1 MKNILPKKI
10 SIFPLRGAVFF
21 PKTNLPLNIFEDRYL
36 KMVEDALKSDGHI
49 GMIQSKKLG
58 GDVFRV
64 GCLGKIDKHEKT
76 PDGRILI
83 NLKGLSRFSI
93 NNEIENNKKYREF
106 NVNYEEFKGD
116 MMFSENE
123 IKKDLL
129 KKLTEDSTKFFTQQ
143 GMLINWQEF
152 SRLKNFQQIFT
163 LAMISPFSVAE
174 KQKLLECPDLN
185 EVAKVLHE
193 MIRFGFYDNQN
204 DKNSVN

>member
-83 NLKGLSRFSI
+83 NLKGLTRFSI
-93 NNEIENNKKYREF
+93 SNEIENNKKYREF

-116 MMFSENE
+116 MMFGENE

-129 KKLTEDSTKFFTQQ
+129 KKLTEDSTKFFNQQ

-174 KQKLLECPDLN
+174 KQKLLECPNLN
-185 EVAKVLHE
+185 EVAEVLHE
-193 MIRFGFYDNQN
+193 MIRFGFYESQN
-204 DKNSVN
+204 DKNSIQ

>member
-1 MKNILPKKI
+1 M
-10 SIFPLRGAVFF
+10 RGAVFF

-36 KMVEDALKSDGHI
+36 KMVEDALKNDGHI

-83 NLKGLSRFSI
+83 NLKGLTRFSI
-93 NNEIENNKKYREF
+93 SNEIENNKKYREF

-116 MMFSENE
+116 MMFGENE

-129 KKLTEDSTKFFTQQ
+129 KKLTEDSTKFFNQQ

-174 KQKLLECPDLN
+174 KQKLLECPNLN

-193 MIRFGFYDNQN
+193 MIRFGFYENQN
-204 DKNSVN
+204 DKNSIQ

>member
-36 KMVEDALKSDGHI
+36 KMVEDALKNDGHI
-49 GMIQSKKLG
+49 GMIQSKELG

-64 GCLGKIDKHEKT
+64 GCLGKIDKHERT
-76 PDGRILI
+76 ADGRILI
-83 NLKGLSRFSI
+83 NLKGLTRFSI
-93 NNEIENNKKYREF
+93 NDEVENNKKYREF
-106 NVNYEEFKGD
+106 NVNYEEFSGD
-116 MMFSENE
+116 MMFGENE

-129 KKLTEDSTKFFTQQ
+129 KKLTEDSTKFFNQQ

-174 KQKLLECPDLN
+174 KQKLLECPNLN
-185 EVAKVLHE
+185 EVAEVLHE
-193 MIRFGFYDNQN
+193 MIRFGFYESQN
-204 DKNSVN
+204 DKNSIQ

>member
-36 KMVEDALKSDGHI
+36 KMVEDALKNDGHI
-49 GMIQSKKLG
+49 GMIQSKDRG
-58 GDVFRV
+58 GGIFRV

-83 NLKGLSRFSI
+83 NLKGLTRFSI
-93 NNEIENNKKYREF
+93 NNEIQNNKKYREF

-116 MMFSENE
+116 MMFGENE

-129 KKLTEDSTKFFTQQ
+129 KKLTEDSTKFFNQQ

-174 KQKLLECPDLN
+174 KQKLLECPNLN

-193 MIRFGFYDNQN
+193 MIRFGFYENQN
-204 DKNSVN
+204 DKNSIQ

>member
-36 KMVEDALKSDGHI
+36 KMVEDALKNDGHI
-49 GMIQSKKLG
+49 GMIQSKDQS

-64 GCLGKIDKHEKT
+64 GCLGKIDKHERT
-76 PDGRILI
+76 ADGRILI
-83 NLKGLSRFSI
+83 NLKGLTRFSI

-106 NVNYEEFKGD
+106 NVNYKEFKGD
-116 MMFSENE
+116 MVFGENE
-123 IKKDLL
+123 IKKDML

-193 MIRFGFYDNQN
+193 MIRFGFYENQN
-204 DKNSVN
+204 DKNSLN

>member
-1 MKNILPKKI
+1 MYK
-10 SIFPLRGAVFF
+10 R
-21 PKTNLPLNIFEDRYL
+21 
-36 KMVEDALKSDGHI
+36 
-49 GMIQSKKLG
+49 Q
-58 GDVFRV
+58 VFRV

-83 NLKGLSRFSI
+83 NLKGLTRFSI
-93 NNEIENNKKYREF
+93 NDEIENNKKYREF

-116 MMFSENE
+116 MMFGENE

-129 KKLTEDSTKFFTQQ
+129 KKLTEDSTKFFNQQ

-174 KQKLLECPDLN
+174 KQKLLECPNLN

-193 MIRFGFYDNQN
+193 MIRFGFYENQN
-204 DKNSVN
+204 DKNLVN

>member
-21 PKTNLPLNIFEDRYL
+21 PKTSLPLNIFEDRYL
-36 KMVEDALKSDGHI
+36 KMVEDALKNDGHI
-49 GMIQSKKLG
+49 GMIQSKERG

-64 GCLGKIDKHEKT
+64 GCLGKIDKHERT
-76 PDGRILI
+76 ADGRILI
-83 NLKGLSRFSI
+83 NLKGLIRFSI

-116 MMFSENE
+116 MTFGENE

-129 KKLTEDSTKFFTQQ
+129 KKLTEDSTKFFNQQ

-174 KQKLLECPDLN
+174 KQKLLECPNLN
-185 EVAKVLHE
+185 EVAEVLHE
-193 MIRFGFYDNQN
+193 MIRFGFYENQN

>member
-36 KMVEDALKSDGHI
+36 KMVEDALKNEGHI
-49 GMIQSKKLG
+49 GMIQSKNRS
-58 GDVFRV
+58 GDIFRV
-64 GCLGKIDKHEKT
+64 GCLGKIDKHERT
-76 PDGRILI
+76 ADGRILI
-83 NLKGLSRFSI
+83 NLKGLTRFSI
-93 NNEIENNKKYREF
+93 SNEIENNKKYREF

-116 MMFSENE
+116 IMFGENE

-129 KKLTEDSTKFFTQQ
+129 KKLTEDSTKFFNQQ

-174 KQKLLECPDLN
+174 KQKLLECPNLN
-185 EVAKVLHE
+185 EVAEVLHK
-193 MIRFGFYDNQN
+193 MIKFGFYENQN
-204 DKNSVN
+204 DKNSIQ

>member
-129 KKLTEDSTKFFTQQ
+129 KKLTEDSTKFFNQQ

-174 KQKLLECPDLN
+174 KQKLLECPNLN

-193 MIRFGFYDNQN
+193 MIRFGFYENQN

>member
-21 PKTNLPLNIFEDRYL
+21 PKTSLPLNIFEDRYL
-36 KMVEDALKSDGHI
+36 KMVEDALKNDGHI
-49 GMIQSKKLG
+49 GMIQSKELG

-64 GCLGKIDKHEKT
+64 GCLGKIDKHERT
-76 PDGRILI
+76 ADGRILI
-83 NLKGLSRFSI
+83 NLKGLTRFSI

-116 MMFSENE
+116 MMFGENE

-129 KKLTEDSTKFFTQQ
+129 KKLTEDSTKFFNQQ

-174 KQKLLECPDLN
+174 KQKLLECPNLN
-185 EVAKVLHE
+185 EVAEVLHE
-193 MIRFGFYDNQN
+193 MIRFGFYESQN
-204 DKNSVN
+204 DKNSIQ

>member
-36 KMVEDALKSDGHI
+36 KMVEDALKNDGHI

-64 GCLGKIDKHEKT
+64 GCLGKINKHEKT

-83 NLKGLSRFSI
+83 NLKGLTRFSI
-93 NNEIENNKKYREF
+93 SNEIENNKKYREF

-116 MMFSENE
+116 MMFGEND

-129 KKLTEDSTKFFTQQ
+129 KKLTEDSTKFFNQQ

-174 KQKLLECPDLN
+174 KQKLLECPNLN
-185 EVAKVLHE
+185 EVAEVLHK
-193 MIRFGFYDNQN
+193 MIKFGFYENQN
-204 DKNSVN
+204 DKNSIQ

>member
-36 KMVEDALKSDGHI
+36 KMVEDALKNDGHI

-83 NLKGLSRFSI
+83 NLKGLTRFSI
-93 NNEIENNKKYREF
+93 SNEIENNKKYREF

-116 MMFSENE
+116 MMFGENE

-129 KKLTEDSTKFFTQQ
+129 KKLTEDSTKFFNQQ

-174 KQKLLECPDLN
+174 KQKLLECPNLN
-185 EVAKVLHE
+185 EVAEVLHK
-193 MIRFGFYDNQN
+193 MIKFGFYENQN
-204 DKNSVN
+204 D

>member
-36 KMVEDALKSDGHI
+36 KMVEDALKNDGHI

-129 KKLTEDSTKFFTQQ
+129 KKLTEDSTKFFNQQ

-174 KQKLLECPDLN
+174 KQKLLECPNLN
-185 EVAKVLHE
+185 EVAEVLHK
-193 MIRFGFYDNQN
+193 MIKFGFYENQN
-204 DKNSVN
+204 DKNSIQ

>member
-21 PKTNLPLNIFEDRYL
+21 PKTSLPLNIFEDRYL
-36 KMVEDALKSDGHI
+36 NMVEDALKNDGHI
-49 GMIQSKKLG
+49 GMIQSKDRG
-58 GDVFRV
+58 GDIFRV
-64 GCLGKIDKHEKT
+64 GCLGKIDKHERT
-76 PDGRILI
+76 ADGRILI
-83 NLKGLSRFSI
+83 NLKGLTRFSI
-93 NNEIENNKKYREF
+93 NDEIENNKKYREF

-116 MMFSENE
+116 MMFGENE

-129 KKLTEDSTKFFTQQ
+129 KKLTEDSTKFFNQQ

-174 KQKLLECPDLN
+174 KQKLLECPNLN
-185 EVAKVLHE
+185 EVAEVLHK
-193 MIRFGFYDNQN
+193 MIKFGFYENQN
-204 DKNSVN
+204 DKNSIQ

>member
-36 KMVEDALKSDGHI
+36 KMVEDALKNDGHI

>member
-1 MKNILPKKI
+1 MKNVLPKKI

-36 KMVEDALKSDGHI
+36 KMVEDALKNDGHI

-58 GDVFRV
+58 GDVYRV

-83 NLKGLSRFSI
+83 NLKGLTRFRI

-116 MMFSENE
+116 MMFGENE

-129 KKLTEDSTKFFTQQ
+129 KKLTEDSTKFFNQQ

-174 KQKLLECPDLN
+174 KQKLLECPNLN

-193 MIRFGFYDNQN
+193 MIRFGFYENQN

>member
-36 KMVEDALKSDGHI
+36 KMVEDALKNDGHI
-49 GMIQSKKLG
+49 GMIQSKELG

-64 GCLGKIDKHEKT
+64 GCLGKIDKHERT
-76 PDGRILI
+76 ADGRILI
-83 NLKGLSRFSI
+83 NLKGLTRFSI

-116 MMFSENE
+116 MMFGENE

-129 KKLTEDSTKFFTQQ
+129 KKLTEDSTKFFNQQ

-174 KQKLLECPDLN
+174 KQKLLECPNLN
-185 EVAKVLHE
+185 EVAEVLHE
-193 MIRFGFYDNQN
+193 MIKFGFYESQN
-204 DKNSVN
+204 EKNSIQ

>member
-36 KMVEDALKSDGHI
+36 KMVEDALKNDGHI

-83 NLKGLSRFSI
+83 NLKGLTRFSI
-93 NNEIENNKKYREF
+93 SNEIENNKKYREF

-116 MMFSENE
+116 MMFGENE

-129 KKLTEDSTKFFTQQ
+129 KKLTEDSTKFFSQQ

-174 KQKLLECPDLN
+174 KQKLLECPNLN
-185 EVAKVLHE
+185 EVAEVLHK
-193 MIRFGFYDNQN
+193 MIKFGFYENQN
-204 DKNSVN
+204 DKNSIQ

>member
-36 KMVEDALKSDGHI
+36 KMVEDALKNDGHI
-49 GMIQSKKLG
+49 GMIQSKELG

-64 GCLGKIDKHEKT
+64 GCLGKIDKHERT
-76 PDGRILI
+76 ADGRILI
-83 NLKGLSRFSI
+83 NLKGLTRFSI

-116 MMFSENE
+116 MMFGENE

-129 KKLTEDSTKFFTQQ
+129 KKLTEDSTKFFNQQ

-174 KQKLLECPDLN
+174 KQKLLECPNLN

-193 MIRFGFYDNQN
+193 MIRFGFYENQN
-204 DKNSVN
+204 DKNSIQ

>member
-36 KMVEDALKSDGHI
+36 KMVEDALKNDGHI
-49 GMIQSKKLG
+49 GMIQSKDRG
-58 GDVFRV
+58 GDIFRV
-64 GCLGKIDKHEKT
+64 GCLGKIDKHERT
-76 PDGRILI
+76 ADGRILI
-83 NLKGLSRFSI
+83 NLKGLTRFSI
-93 NNEIENNKKYREF
+93 NDEVENNKKYREF
-106 NVNYEEFKGD
+106 NVNYEEFSGD
-116 MMFSENE
+116 MMFGENE

-129 KKLTEDSTKFFTQQ
+129 KKLTEDSTKFFNQQ

-174 KQKLLECPDLN
+174 KQKLLECPNLN

-193 MIRFGFYDNQN
+193 MIRFGFYENQN

>member
-1 MKNILPKKI
+1 MKNILPKRI

-36 KMVEDALKSDGHI
+36 KMVEDALKNEGHI
-49 GMIQSKKLG
+49 GMIQSKNRG
-58 GDVFRV
+58 GDIFRV
-64 GCLGKIDKHEKT
+64 GSLGKIDNHEKT

-83 NLKGLSRFSI
+83 NLKGLTRFSI
-93 NNEIENNKKYREF
+93 SNEIENNKKYREF

-116 MMFSENE
+116 MMFGENE

-129 KKLTEDSTKFFTQQ
+129 KKLTEDSTKFFNQQ

-174 KQKLLECPDLN
+174 KQKLLECPNLN
-185 EVAKVLHE
+185 EVAEVLHK
-193 MIRFGFYDNQN
+193 MIKFGFYENQN
-204 DKNSVN
+204 DKNSIQ